1 MLILQDIAVTYQNVV
16 PAVQGISLEVPD
28 KAVVALL
35 GANGAGKTTIMRAI
49 FGLLDID
56 KTSIVRGTILF
67 DGERIDRLNTT
78 QIVQRGISQVLEGR
92 RLFADLTVE
101 ENLRTGAIATR
112 DAVSVRR
119 AYDRVMD
126 LFPVLRERRKSHAGY
141 LSGGEQQMLAI
152 GRGLMSDPKLLLLDE
167 PSLGLAPF
175 MVQQIR
181 TIISEINA
189 GGTAVLLVEQN
200 AQMDVA
206 FQVQPGE
213 LFAVIGPNGAG
224 KTSLFNVLSRVY
236 QPVTGRVTFDGRD
249 LLRFKTHQVAR
260 IGIARTFQNL
270 GQFPTMTVLDYLL
283 LGRHTRMRSGIVL
296 GGIYFGLT
304 RNEEKRNRAYCLHVL
319 ELVGLQRLQDH
330 PLGSLPYGLQKRA
343 D

>member
-16 PAVQGISLEVPD
+16 PAVQGVSLEVPD

-49 FGLLDID
+49 SGLLDIH
-56 KTSIVRGTILF
+56 KASIVRGTILF

-112 DAVSVRR
+112 DAISERR

-200 AQMDVA
+200 AQMALSVA
-206 FQVQPGE
+206 HHGYILETGKVVLEQPAAE
-213 LFAVIGPNGAG
+213 LFQDESVRKFYLGLHEGGERNNMS
-224 KTSLFNVLSRVY
+224 T
-236 QPVTGRVTFDGRD
+236 
-249 LLRFKTHQVAR
+249 LRQRRPAR
-260 IGIARTFQNL
+260 RWAI
-270 GQFPTMTVLDYLL
+270 
-283 LGRHTRMRSGIVL
+283 
-296 GGIYFGLT
+296 
-304 RNEEKRNRAYCLHVL
+304 
-319 ELVGLQRLQDH
+319 
-330 PLGSLPYGLQKRA
+330 
-343 D
+343 